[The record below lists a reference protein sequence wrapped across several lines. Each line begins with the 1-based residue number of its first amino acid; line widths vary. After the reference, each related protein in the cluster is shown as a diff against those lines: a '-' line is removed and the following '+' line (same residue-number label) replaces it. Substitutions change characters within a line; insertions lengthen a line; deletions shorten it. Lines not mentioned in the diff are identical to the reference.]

1 METKDF
7 GMCRN
12 PDKIYGNIVI
22 GNLDRPAGECL
33 RFRHNENG
41 AWFEYVPPQYTGQ
54 GVRVFELDN
63 PAVVHS
69 LKQMLEGV

>member
-12 PDKIYGNIVI
+12 PDGNIVI
-22 GNLDRPAGECL
+22 GDMPAGECL
-33 RFRHNENG
+33 RFRHNRDG

-54 GVRVFELDN
+54 NVRVFKLDN